1 MMHFVTRQ
9 CNYFVLSR
17 VWNKTDTALM
27 FALDIARP
35 KRLRFQHTDK
45 LVGVDFKKTQANEL
59 YKSVEG

>member
-27 FALDIARP
+27 FALDIAR
-35 KRLRFQHTDK
+35 HK